1 MSSDKMDLK
10 EFQDSGFLLEANR
23 QFFHPLGL
31 ALSIRWEKGRRV
43 GGDDDERGVP
53 VELVLYD
60 YRDDPEGVVFASL
73 DGDED
78 RRKHAVVM
86 MAFSEKFDVR
96 MRKFGWHIQPI
107 GSTVEPD
114 D

>member
-1 MSSDKMDLK
+1 MKDLSPKEPESRRMDLK

-31 ALSIRWEKGRRV
+31 ALSVRWI
-43 GGDDDERGVP
+43 GDIP
-53 VELVLYD
+53 IELILYD

-86 MAFSEKFDVR
+86 MEFSEKFDVR

-107 GSTVEPD
+107 GSVVEPEEE
-114 D
+114 